1 MGSISVC
8 RKPPHA
14 KTFGVEL
21 ECYPTLE
28 TVRSLEALQRAGKNH
43 LGFWEITKDGS
54 LDFGGYEFVSQP
66 MPYDMMVKQ
75 IKKIH
80 QTLGGW
86 TTRENCGLHIHV
98 SRQMWSEKRRREFD
112 NFLYYTANSID
123 FIKWFG
129 RQSRFAHAYRH
140 HVGHDNKFRA
150 INLLHPATYEFR
162 VWNAGDL
169 DWTLEALR
177 RTRAIVLHQEEYTL
191 DWMNKLCNVKSEQQP
206 ASDLG
211 TLLRRR
217 LSR

>member
-21 ECYPTLE
+21 ECYPTPE
-28 TVRSLEALQRAGKNH
+28 TLRSLEALERAGKNH
-43 LGFWEITKDGS
+43 LGFWEVTLDGS
-54 LDFGGYEFVSQP
+54 LGYDGREFVSQP

-80 QTLGGW
+80 QALGGW
-86 TTRENCGLHIHV
+86 TVRRECGLHIHV
-98 SRQMWSEKRRREFD
+98 SRKMWSDKRRATFD
-112 NFLYYTANSID
+112 DFLYYVASAND
-123 FIKWFG
+123 FVKWFG
-129 RQSRFAHAYRH
+129 RESRYARAMPADC
-140 HVGHDNKFRA
+140 GEDDKFRA

-177 RTRAIVLHQEEYTL
+177 RTRAIVLYQGEYTL

-211 TLLRRR
+211 TLIRRR
-217 LSR
+217 VSR